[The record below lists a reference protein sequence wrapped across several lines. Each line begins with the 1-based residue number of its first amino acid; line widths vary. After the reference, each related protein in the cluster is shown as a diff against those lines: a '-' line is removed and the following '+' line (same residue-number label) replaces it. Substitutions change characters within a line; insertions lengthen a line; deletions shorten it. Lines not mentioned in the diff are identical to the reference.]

1 MCCLARPANGNRSRS
16 FRLIVWPNLKCRLCR
31 LRALSLQSETQTM
44 SIETATVGYNGSQN
58 SWLTHLHGP
67 SAFERGGSIS
77 TGMSCRRS
85 LRLSWVR
92 VWGFADSDLSCN
104 VGGRGFGIGVLAS
117 KQEDFDSPKARNY
130 DPGVQDDHNR
140 TLISWV
146 GITKV
151 F

>member
-1 MCCLARPANGNRSRS
+1 MQNNGLYGCYYGFRAIILHTLGFRYTLGCRCLARPANGNRSRS
-16 FRLIVWPNLKCRLCR
+16 FRLIIWLNLKPRLCR

-44 SIETATVGYNGSQN
+44 SIETATVGYNGSLN
-58 SWLTHLHGP
+58 SWFTHLHGP

-117 KQEDFDSPKARNY
+117 K
-130 DPGVQDDHNR
+130 
-140 TLISWV
+140 
-146 GITKV
+146 
-151 F
+151 